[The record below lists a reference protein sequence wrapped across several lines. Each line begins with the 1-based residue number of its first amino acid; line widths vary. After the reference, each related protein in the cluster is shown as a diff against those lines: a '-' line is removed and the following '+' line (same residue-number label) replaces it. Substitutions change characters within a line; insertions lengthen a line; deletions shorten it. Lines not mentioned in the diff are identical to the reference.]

1 MESSLVPWGK
11 QHGGLSRAGKV
22 KSHTPKVEK
31 KVKRKARLG
40 REKKRVQYNKRYV
53 NAGSA
58 AGGKKKGPN
67 AQNVSNVAA
76 PPEKKE

>member
-1 MESSLVPWGK
+1 LYYILETYLFS
-11 QHGGLSRAGKV
+11 
-22 KSHTPKVEK
+22 
-31 KVKRKARLG
+31 
-40 REKKRVQYNKRYV
+40 YV